1 MQFSTSFIA
10 AAAAFLP
17 LVSSHVVMVQP
28 VPYQGTRDNSPLDA
42 SGSNFPCKFP
52 GGVGQKTAPA
62 SGDTYTPGQASTFT
76 LQGSAVHGGGS
87 CQASITYDNPPTKN
101 SVFKVVQS
109 YEGGCPVS
117 TAGNLG
123 DNSAMGLPAIPVTLP
138 AGLKAGEAVFV
149 WTWFNRI
156 GNREMYMNCA
166 PITIGGSSTS
176 DDVFNSL
183 PNMFV
188 ANIANAPG
196 NACTTK
202 ESVDIVFPNA
212 GKNVKVVDGNQ
223 FAAACPGG
231 PSAPGSSSG
240 GSGGSPAPPAAS
252 PSTTQIPS
260 VVTAPALI
268 GGPAVDVSTGIIGTS
283 FSEVAPAPA
292 PTSSSQMMMPSPVQS
307 TTMMTVSTPAAAP
320 VMPTPMKPSTTMA
333 AAPQPTQGNG
343 GGNSTGGGFATG
355 PCDSSKTIIMCGSD
369 PSTYIQCFDNNMA
382 YGPFSVPPGTMC
394 DSTGMGG
401 FRAVK
406 AVSSRFVRRNL
417 GRHHKRSFHSHRF

>member
-62 SGDTYTPGQASTFT
+62 AADTYTPGQAATFT

-123 DNSAMGLPAIPVTLP
+123 DNSGMGLPPIPVTLP
-138 AGLKAGEAVFV
+138 TGLKAGEAVFV

-188 ANIANAPG
+188 ANIGNAPG

-202 ESVDIVFPNA
+202 ETFDIVFPNA
-212 GKNVKVVDGNQ
+212 GKNVKVVDGGQ
-223 FAAACPGG
+223 FTAACAGG
-231 PSAPGSSSG
+231 PSTPGTSSG
-240 GSGGSPAPPAAS
+240 GSGGSPAAPAPVMS
-252 PSTTQIPS
+252 SSTTQAPS

-268 GGPAVDVSTGIIGTS
+268 GGPAVDVSTGIVGTS
-283 FSEVAPAPA
+283 FSEVAP
-292 PTSSSQMMMPSPVQS
+292 SVVQS
-307 TTMMTVSTPAAAP
+307 TTMMTVSTTPAAMMPSAT
-320 VMPTPMKPSTTMA
+320 MPTTTQA
-333 AAPQPTQGNG
+333 ATAPQPTQNT
-343 GGNSTGGGFATG
+343 GGNSTGGDFASG
-355 PCDSSKTIIMCGSD
+355 PCDSSKVIIMCGSD
-369 PSTYIQCFDNNMA
+369 PSTYTQCFDNNMA
-382 YGPFSVPPGTMC
+382 YGPFAVPPGTMC

-401 FRAVK
+401 FKAVK

-417 GRHHKRSFHSHRF
+417 GRHHRRSFFHSHRF

>member
-62 SGDTYTPGQASTFT
+62 AADMYTPGQAGTFT
-76 LQGSAVHGGGS
+76 LQGGAVHGGGS

-101 SVFKVVQS
+101 SVFKVVQT
-109 YEGGCPVS
+109 YEGGCPVNA
-117 TAGNLG
+117 AGNLA
-123 DNSAMGLPAIPVTLP
+123 DNAGMALPAIPVTLP

-149 WTWFNRI
+149 WTWFNKV

-166 PITIGGSSTS
+166 PITIGGSGTS

-188 ANIANAPG
+188 ANLGNAPG

-202 ESVDIVFPNA
+202 ESVDIVFPNP
-212 GKNVKVVDGNQ
+212 GKNVKVTDGGA

-231 PSAPGSSSG
+231 PSSPGSG
-240 GSGGSPAPPAAS
+240 GSGGSPAAPAPSAVSPP
-252 PSTTQIPS
+252 PS

-268 GGPAVDVSTGIIGTS
+268 GGPAVEISTGIIGSS
-283 FSEVAPAPA
+283 FSEVAPAPK
-292 PTSSSQMMMPSPVQS
+292 PTTTSQMMVSTVVQ
-307 TTMMTVSTPAAAP
+307 TTMMTMTTTMAAP
-320 VMPTPMKPSTTMA
+320 VMSTPVMMPTTTKDAMT
-333 AAPQPTQGNG
+333 PEPTRSSP
-343 GGNSTGGGFATG
+343 GNSTGGGFATG
-355 PCDSSKTIIMCGSD
+355 PCDSSKVIIMCGSD

-382 YGPFSVPPGTMC
+382 YGPFSVPPGTQC
-394 DSTGMGG
+394 DGTGMGG

-406 AVSSRFVRRNL
+406 AVSSRSVRRNL
-417 GRHHKRSFHSHRF
+417 GRHHRRNFAHSHRF